1 MNNFNPNINYAH
13 LGSQKTEM
21 ETLHDTV
28 NSMCS
33 MWSEIAREMN
43 AKQIAKPKEKKT
55 EKRTL
60 NKPTESQPTKY
71 SLSAEEIRDI
81 INANMEQEPGT
92 DIDEK
97 EEEEKEMK
105 ESELSSSKPTLYD
118 NMFEE

>member
-1 MNNFNPNINYAH
+1 MNSFNPNINYANP
-13 LGSQKTEM
+13 GASKTEM
-21 ETLHDTV
+21 ETLQDTV

-43 AKQIAKPKEKKT
+43 AKQIGKPKEKKI
-55 EKRTL
+55 EKRTVH
-60 NKPTESQPTKY
+60 KPIESQPTKY

-92 DIDEK
+92 DIDEN
-97 EEEEKEMK
+97 EEEEMK
-105 ESELSSSKPTLYD
+105 ESELLSSKPTLYD